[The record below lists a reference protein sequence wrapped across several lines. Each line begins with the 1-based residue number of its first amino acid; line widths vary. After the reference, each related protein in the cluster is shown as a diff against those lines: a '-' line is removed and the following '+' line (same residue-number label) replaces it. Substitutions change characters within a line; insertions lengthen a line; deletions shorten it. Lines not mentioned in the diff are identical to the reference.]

1 MQQLF
6 PPKFEVSPSSFINP
20 SQRHLPSVP
29 RKRAVPW
36 RCHWAKGFRTCLKAG
51 GFYYRN
57 HLGVPPNIPF
67 RTVFFGVFLKGF
79 PNGRYVGIGVH
90 TIFFPWLNALLSRW
104 FSKLPQV
111 GYITSLYGTF
121 STRMTSHMMVQWFGV
136 VGHVCMFTKKRI
148 DKWNCKNFKT
158 QKD

>member
-6 PPKFEVSPSSFINP
+6 PPVWGISPSSFINP
-20 SQRHLPSVP
+20 SQRHLPGVP

-51 GFYYRN
+51 GLYVGIMWVYPLTSHFE
-57 HLGVPPNIPF
+57 PF
-67 RTVFFGVFLKGF
+67 FLGVFLKGF

-90 TIFFPWLNALLSRW
+90 TIFFPWLKALLSRW

-121 STRMTSHMMVQWFGV
+121 SRMTSHMMVQWFGV

-148 DKWNCKNFKT
+148 DKWSCKKFKT